1 MQLGPESILVAV
13 RVDFRDDVT
22 AANVERSP
30 LSFRFKPVACGG
42 AVGRGSW

>member
-30 LSFRFKPVACGG
+30 LSGLPEVLPVLP
-42 AVGRGSW
+42 RG